1 MKFTASQ
8 IAAFLNGKVEGNEE
22 VSVSNIARIEEG
34 TEGCLSFLSNPKYNK
49 YIYETNSSIVL
60 VNKDFVAEKE
70 IKTTLVRVDDAYVA
84 FAKLL
89 KLYDENKFA
98 GKTGVDKTACVS
110 ESAKH
115 GDNVYIGGLCYIG
128 ENVVIGNNVKIFP
141 HAFIGDNV
149 RIGDNTIIRQGV
161 NIYEDCIIGKNCIF
175 HSGVVIGGDGFGFA
189 PQPDGKYEK
198 IPQIGNVI
206 IEDFVEIGANST
218 IDRATIGS
226 TIIRNG
232 VKIDNLIMI
241 AHNVE
246 VGENTVIVSQAGISG
261 STKIG
266 KNCKIGGQV
275 GMIGHIVIAD
285 GVEIAAQSGVGAS
298 ISEPGSRVQGSP
310 CFEVGKYRRSYVHFK
325 NFPDIVKRLDNL
337 ENPGKK

>member
-1 MKFTASQ
+1 MKFTANQ
-8 IAAFLNGKVEGNEE
+8 IAEFLNGTIEGNSE
-22 VSVSNIARIEEG
+22 VTVSTISRIEEG
-34 TEGCLSFLSNPKYNK
+34 TEGSLSFISNPKYNK
-49 YIYETNSSIVL
+49 YIYSTNSSVVL
-60 VNKDFVAEKE
+60 INKDFVTEKE
-70 IKTTLVRVDDAYVA
+70 VKPTLIRVEDAYAA
-84 FAKLL
+84 FAELL
-89 KLYDENKFA
+89 KLYDKNKFA
-98 GKTGVDKTACVS
+98 GKNGIEKTACVS
-110 ESAKH
+110 ESVTF
-115 GDNVYIGGLCYIG
+115 GENVFIGGLSYIG
-128 ENVVIGNNVKIFP
+128 EKVRLGNNVKIFP

-149 RIGDNTIIRQGV
+149 QIGDNTVIRQGV
-161 NIYEDCIIGKNCIF
+161 NIYEDCVIGKNCML

-189 PQPDGKYEK
+189 PQPDGSYEK

-206 IEDFVEIGANST
+206 IENNVEIGANST
-218 IDRATIGS
+218 VDRATIGS
-226 TIIRNG
+226 TIIHDG

-298 ISEPGSRVQGSP
+298 ITEPNSRVQGSP
-310 CFEVGKYRRSYVHFK
+310 CFEVGKYRRSYVYFK
-325 NFPDIVKRLDNL
+325 KLPEIVKRLDNI
-337 ENPGKK
+337 EDNK